1 METPKRQAEGATPLS
16 GRPMMAVRPRR
27 GGKLPDKQRFID
39 LIAGSEDWL
48 MRRVLDY
55 ARKRDYVRYT
65 STLAEAWRLS
75 IAGLSAPLLKAW
87 QRSDQP
93 PELGPHDDYHRDPI
107 AAFGMLE
114 AQKHRARGVSLGMFL
129 GLMKYYR
136 QSYQDLV
143 GQAGF
148 DKGLGERCR
157 LFLDRF
163 FDRMEIG
170 FCTEWAGL
178 GRVARDEE
186 MQAANLAMTTEKNK
200 YLTIFE
206 SLPTPVLLL
215 DLDNRVSNLNQA
227 AAELLKGLGVPGGV
241 CSGAEGRGPVE
252 TMAFLA
258 DELKGFLAGQ
268 EPEGIFEKRIPT
280 LNGPGYFQVTL
291 QRRLDVSQ
299 KFQGTVVILNDLTE
313 RQGVVEALGESE
325 ERYRLLFHNSND
337 AVFVHPPV
345 TEDEDGTFVEV
356 NDKACQTLGYTREEL
371 LHLSPLDLG
380 DPELRGQFNAIRKEL
395 AAEKQVLFE
404 TVQVAKDGSRIPVEI
419 NARLFNYH
427 GRPMVLSIVRDIS
440 KRQEAEREVQRLAS
454 FPELNPNPVM
464 EVDASGS
471 ITYANPATFAAGIS
485 QPEALLPPDLK
496 ELMEAANAG
505 GARYCY
511 REVRINDVL
520 YGEDISFPEQFPGAR
535 LYATD
540 ISARRQMEEQLELKG
555 RLLDSATDLISL
567 CELDGS
573 LIYCNES
580 MRSQLG
586 YGRDV
591 LMSKKIP
598 DILTPEY
605 RRGFK
610 ERVKVLQ
617 EKGEATFESE
627 CRRSDGS
634 ILPVEVHARLLGI
647 NGGTS
652 ILSVSR
658 DISERRAAAAA
669 LIMAAQKWRITFDA
683 IKDSVFLLDRKG
695 RIIQANQALVDL
707 VKKPFSQIIGHPCW
721 EVVHDKT
728 RPIADCPVVRMW
740 KSRRRE
746 VSVLPVGERWL
757 KAAVDPI
764 FDEAGEITA
773 AVHTVIDITD
783 SVRAESDLRNSLEKL
798 QRTLAGTVS
807 ALAST
812 VETRDPYTSGHQRGV
827 ASLASAIAQEMG
839 FTPEAVEGMRVTG
852 SLHDIGK
859 IAIPAEILSKP
870 GKINAMEFNLI
881 KGHAQEGHDILKA
894 IEFPWPVAQTVLQ
907 HHERLDGSGY
917 PLGIKDGDIIPEARI
932 LMVADVVEA
941 MASHRPYRPALG
953 IDKALE
959 EIVRNKGTLYDPKV
973 VEACVRLFT
982 EKGYTLSQEK
992 VRGMGAGIKGA
1003 ER

>member
-1 METPKRQAEGATPLS
+1 MATPKRYAEEATPLS
-16 GRPMMAVRPRR
+16 GRPMMAARPRR
-27 GGKLPDKQRFID
+27 RKKLPDKQQFVD

-55 ARKRDYVRYT
+55 AKKRDYVQYT

-114 AQKHRARGVSLGMFL
+114 AQRHRARGVSLSMFL

-136 QSYQDLV
+136 QSYHDLV
-143 GQAGF
+143 GEAGF
-148 DKGLGERCR
+148 DQGLEGRGR
-157 LFLDRF
+157 LFIDRF

-170 FCTEWAGL
+170 LCTEWAGL

-206 SLPTPVLLL
+206 SLSTPVLIL
-215 DLDNRVSNLNQA
+215 DLDNRVRDMNQA
-227 AAELLKGLGVPGGV
+227 AAELLTGFGVPGGV
-241 CSGAEGRGPVE
+241 YSGAEGSGPVE

-268 EPEGIFEKRIPT
+268 EPERIFETRIPT

-291 QRRLDVSQ
+291 QRRLDVGQ
-299 KFQGTVVILNDLTE
+299 KFQGTIVILNDLSE
-313 RQGVVEALGESE
+313 RQRAAEALGESE

-337 AVFVHPPV
+337 AIFVHPPV
-345 TEDEDGTFVEV
+345 TEDQGGTFVEV
-356 NDKACQTLGYTREEL
+356 NDKACRTLGYSREEL
-371 LHLSPLDLG
+371 LQLSPLDLG
-380 DPELRGQFNAIRKEL
+380 DPELRGRFTAIRDEL

-427 GRPMVLSIVRDIS
+427 GRPMVLSIVRDIT
-440 KRQEAEREVQRLAS
+440 KRKAGEREVQRLAS
-454 FPELNPNPVM
+454 FPELNPNPVL
-464 EVDASGS
+464 EVDSSGAV
-471 ITYANPATFAAGIS
+471 TYANPATAAAGILR
-485 QPEALLPPDLK
+485 PEEMLPPDLV
-496 ELMEAANAG
+496 ELIQAAGNG
-505 GARYCY
+505 GARQCY
-511 REVRINDVL
+511 REVRINGVL

-535 LYATD
+535 LYTTD

-555 RLLDSATDLISL
+555 RLLDRATDLISL

-580 MRSQLG
+580 MPSQLG
-586 YGRDV
+586 YGRDE
-591 LMSKKIP
+591 LMGKKIP
-598 DILTPEY
+598 DMLTPEY
-605 RRGFK
+605 AGQFQARVTLMQ
-610 ERVKVLQ
+610 ER
-617 EKGEATFESE
+617 GEAIFESAFL
-627 CRRSDGS
+627 RKDGAV
-634 ILPVEVHARLLGI
+634 LPVEVHARLLGI
-647 NGGTS
+647 NGGTA

-658 DISERRAAAAA
+658 DISERKAAAAA

-683 IKDSVFLLDRKG
+683 IKDSVFLMDRKN
-695 RIIQANQALVDL
+695 RIVQANRALADL
-707 VKKPFSQIIGHPCW
+707 VQKPFTEIIGRPCW
-721 EVVHDKT
+721 EVVHNNPT
-728 RPIADCPVVRMW
+728 PIADCPAVRMW

-746 VSVLPVGERWL
+746 VSVLTVGDRWL
-757 KAAVDPI
+757 KASVDPI
-764 FDEAGEITA
+764 FDEGGEITA

-783 SVRAESDLRNSLEKL
+783 SVRAESDLRKSLEKM

-812 VETRDPYTSGHQRGV
+812 VATRDPYTASHQRGV
-827 ASLASAIAQEMG
+827 AGLASAIAQEMR
-839 FTPEAVEGMRVTG
+839 FSPEAVEGMRVTG

-881 KGHAQEGHDILKA
+881 KGHAQMGHDILEA
-894 IEFPWPVAQTVLQ
+894 IEFPWPVAQAVLQ

-953 IDKALE
+953 LEVALE
-959 EIVRNKGTLYDPKV
+959 EIVRNKGTLYDPEV
-973 VEACVRLFT
+973 VEACVRIFT
-982 EKGYTLSQEK
+982 EKGYTIS
-992 VRGMGAGIKGA
+992 
-1003 ER
+1003 